1 MEAPHHMAIRELDL
15 SAYHPNPL
23 VDRVNAMPGLKT
35 SAGRHPF
42 FSLSFCY
49 YCFLLHFLLH
59 TALCQHGRCP
69 LRAQGPCNITEFFFL
84 AFVTLATGIISNPGH
99 QLAWPCG
106 HEPWGP

>member
-42 FSLSFCY
+42 FPFLSVIIVFCCVF
-49 YCFLLHFLLH
+49 CFIRLSVN
-59 TALCQHGRCP
+59 TAVARYEP
-69 LRAQGPCNITEFFFL
+69 RGP
-84 AFVTLATGIISNPGH
+84 VT
-99 QLAWPCG
+99 
-106 HEPWGP
+106 